1 MRIADDITQLIGGT
15 PLVRFRRV
23 TEGAGA
29 EVLGKLEFFNP
40 GGSVKDRIA
49 VAMIDAAEA
58 SGALTHG
65 TTVVEPTSGNTG
77 IALAMVCAARGY
89 RCIFTM
95 PETMSKERRMLLRG
109 YGAELVL
116 TPGPDGMGGAI
127 AKAQEIAAGEGN
139 YFVPKQF
146 ENPANPAIHRA
157 TTAEEIWAD
166 TDGTVDVVIG
176 GVGTGGTISGIGEV
190 LKERK
195 PEIQIIAVEPAAS
208 PVLSGGAKGPHPIQ
222 GIGAGFIP
230 VNYDAS
236 VVDEVIAVS
245 NDDALAAA
253 RLLATTE
260 GLLVGISSGA
270 ASWAALEVARRP
282 ENAGKR
288 IVVIIPS
295 FGERYLSTVLF
306 EGLGD

>member
-1 MRIADDITQLIGGT
+1 M
-15 PLVRFRRV
+15 
-23 TEGAGA
+23 
-29 EVLGKLEFFNP
+29 
-40 GGSVKDRIA
+40 
-49 VAMIDAAEA
+49 
-58 SGALTHG
+58 
-65 TTVVEPTSGNTG
+65 
-77 IALAMVCAARGY
+77 
-89 RCIFTM
+89 
-95 PETMSKERRMLLRG
+95 
-109 YGAELVL
+109 
-116 TPGPDGMGGAI
+116 
-127 AKAQEIAAGEGN
+127 
-139 YFVPKQF
+139 
-146 ENPANPAIHRA
+146 
-157 TTAEEIWAD
+157 
-166 TDGTVDVVIG
+166 DVVIG

-245 NDDALAAA
+245 NDDALATA

-260 GLLVGISSGA
+260 GLLVGISSG
-270 ASWAALEVARRP
+270 AALEVARRP